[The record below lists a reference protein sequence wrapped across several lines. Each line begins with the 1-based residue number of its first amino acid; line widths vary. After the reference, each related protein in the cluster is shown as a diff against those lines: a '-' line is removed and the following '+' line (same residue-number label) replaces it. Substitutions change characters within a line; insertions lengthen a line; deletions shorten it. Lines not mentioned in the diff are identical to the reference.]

1 MMNEKIND
9 DNSDQI
15 ASAIEAVWPKSL
27 DDIIRKNR
35 ESLQIRM
42 AIELDIL
49 SLKTELNA
57 NNPLD
62 IFDNWS
68 LIAIASKEQT
78 FLRLIGEV
86 RSTKDTKI
94 TSNVIAIDMKQ
105 QVLKTLSGSFY
116 QLGTPNE
123 GEPDI
128 YQLYFIC
135 AYFHQI
141 GIGPAFG
148 VPHFYY

>member
-1 MMNEKIND
+1 MNEKIND

-35 ESLQIRM
+35 ESFQIRM
-42 AIELDIL
+42 ASESDIL
-49 SLKTELNA
+49 SFHIEIEA
-57 NNPLD
+57 NIPLD

-68 LIAIASKEQT
+68 LIAFAGKEQK
-78 FLRLIGEV
+78 FIRLIGEV
-86 RSTKDTKI
+86 RSSKDIKI

-105 QVLKTLSGSFY
+105 QILKTLSGSLY

-135 AYFHQI
+135 AYLHQI